1 VPAPCGRGLQVRQQP
16 RNGTGTQAG
25 HTPHDRNDERW
36 RCRWCGGWRE
46 DDGDD
51 RCRLAGTGRRRT
63 ATLAWAVAGLTMVAL
78 VAAVVSPC
86 WCLPA
91 CLPPRAQPQPTR
103 ASLWASAHEQRGT
116 STSSATAPSG

>member
-1 VPAPCGRGLQVRQQP
+1 VRQQP

-78 VAAVVSPC
+78 VAAVRLSLLVSAG
-86 WCLPA
+86 LPA
-91 CLPPRAQPQPTR
+91 TQ
-103 ASLWASAHEQRGT
+103 GT
-116 STSSATAPSG
+116 TAADPGLALGFGP